1 MATYFNKYYFEFDDE
16 HVSEGARWRVDIFD
30 SEGDVPTSPFSLT
43 PGESPLIT
51 ERINTSD
58 SKDTYVIGRQ
68 ITISYIY
75 TSAPNIPLPS
85 IFTEGTE
92 RRFKVEV
99 RKNGV
104 IDGVY
109 FVKPDE
115 SQFPDEYDNYTV
127 EIKAIDGLGY
137 AEGVD
142 FYPWDGA
149 GLLNYGHISLY
160 ETIMTRALNQILE
173 PGTVINVLCSLVPG
187 NMSFLEKLLFGTYCH
202 TDIFYDFVKGPLSVL
217 DVLEAFGRALYAR
230 FFISQGQV
238 WFIRTQDL
246 TGTTFTLDQYVDAVT
261 VNEVVTQFVLTGGPD
276 TSANDV
282 TPIDSFGL
290 RRMQSATKKATFKVE
305 YQGINRLANF
315 DWRSFTAFGPQFWG
329 SVEGNEQRGTGT
341 ITDPYRVFLPY
352 NSLDPGGENL
362 LQLLP
367 FGVITTGDILEL
379 SFNWK
384 VINVE
389 SFKIRIYIQGANPGA
404 VASLDS
410 SGGWIDGVSGTF
422 IEIKRTKKKQLGS
435 TNIKS
440 APVPANI
447 GGFGLYQYD
456 LRIEIYTPN
465 PLTSPS
471 NQDGPE
477 LPGVEIYP
485 IKLGISSSSSTS
497 RTFRIVNDLD
507 FTKVQDEQEISFFDS
522 GDAFLAN
529 TLFINNFSSFDPASG
544 WDSDKAGINPA
555 DLERHMAQAHIDQY
569 QRSVLTW
576 EGGLLSNS
584 LEFYHLIEFSHLPG
598 KRFMQ
603 LSDEYDNK
611 RCTHRVTLAEV
622 FEEGSADVAYT
633 EYDEQDE
640 TDE

>member
-1 MATYFNKYYFEFDDE
+1 MATYFNKYYFEFDDD
-16 HVSEGARWRVDIFD
+16 HVTEPARWRVDILD
-30 SEGDVPTSPFSLT
+30 SEGDVPTTPFLLI
-43 PGESPLIT
+43 PGESPIIT

-58 SKDTYVIGRQ
+58 RKDIYVIGRQ
-68 ITISYIY
+68 ITISYKY
-75 TSAPNIPLPS
+75 TDQPNIPLPS

-92 RRFKVEV
+92 RRFRVEV
-99 RKNGV
+99 RKNGA
-104 IDGVY
+104 IDGIY

-115 SQFPDEYDNYTV
+115 SQFPDDFDNYTV

-142 FYPWDGA
+142 FHIWDDT
-149 GLLNYGHISLY
+149 GLIIYGHISIY
-160 ETIMTRALNQILE
+160 EAIMTRALNKILDV
-173 PGTVINVLCSLVPG
+173 GTIINVLCSLVPG
-187 NMSFLEKLLFGTYCH
+187 NMSFLEKLLFGVYCH
-202 TDIFYDFVKGPLSVL
+202 TDIFYDFVKGPVSIL
-217 DVLEAFGRALYAR
+217 DVLDAFGRALYGR
-230 FFISQGQV
+230 FFIAQGQV
-238 WFIRTQDL
+238 WFVRTQDL
-246 TGTTFTLDQYVDAVT
+246 TAPTFTVDQYTDDST
-261 VNEVVTQFVLTGGPD
+261 VNEVETQFILTGGADP
-276 TSANDV
+276 SSNDV
-282 TPIDSFGL
+282 TPIDSVPN

-315 DWRSFTAFGPQFWG
+315 DWRSFTAFGPEFWG

-341 ITDPYRVFLPY
+341 INDPYRVFLPY
-352 NSLDPGGENL
+352 NSLNPGGENL
-362 LQLLP
+362 LQISS
-367 FGVITTGDILEL
+367 FGVLTTGDTISL
-379 SFNWK
+379 SFSWK

-389 SFKIRIYIQGANPGA
+389 GFRVRVYIQGVNPGA

-410 SGGWIDGVSGTF
+410 SGNWSVGVTSTF
-422 IEIKRTKKKQLGS
+422 IDIKRTKKKQLGS
-435 TNIKS
+435 VNIQS
-440 APVPANI
+440 AAIPRLALDNTI
-447 GGFGLYQYD
+447 FDY
-456 LRIEIYTPN
+456 RIEIYTPN

-471 NQDGPE
+471 NQDGPD

-497 RTFRIVNDLD
+497 RVFKIVNNAD
-507 FTKVQDEQEISFFDS
+507 FTKVQEEQDISFFDS

-529 TLFINNFSSFDPASG
+529 TLFIDNFSTFEPASG
-544 WDSDKAGINPA
+544 WDSAKTGVNPA

-576 EGGLLSNS
+576 EGALYSNS

-611 RCTHRVTLAEV
+611 TCTHRVLLAEV
-622 FEEGSADVAYT
+622 FDEGSAETTYT
-633 EYDEQDE
+633 EYDDQDE